1 MIHTMELLVSNVR
14 PFELFS
20 YTDDLKK
27 CRSNCFKAEYK
38 GIGIKY
44 YMTSLSL
51 ILIVNVLDIM
61 QKDLICVGDLAEFKR
76 RIQRIVYE
84 LIRRKNV
91 TLKVNRVDYFCDLHF
106 DDNEL
111 FILEN
116 DLLYKHKHGY
126 KYMKVRK
133 IYKTSLAVKTRYGKM
148 NISMYNKAQERL
160 DNDDFEGAKKY
171 KGIFRIELQ
180 VKKRAIKQLLKQDG
194 ISQDIENYFSKWAF
208 LNFFGEIYRNYLH
221 VGINWRLDF
230 AHELVHKSD
239 YKEFVKTRLC
249 IFLTKVNQVRY
260 EWHWRVLF
268 CRYCSWLYGKV

>member
-14 PFELFS
+14 PYELFS
-20 YTDDLKK
+20 FTDDLKR
-27 CRSNCFKAEYK
+27 CRSNCFQAEYK

-44 YMTSLSL
+44 YMSSLTL
-51 ILIVNVLDIM
+51 VLVVNVLDIM
-61 QKDLICVGDLAEFKR
+61 QKDLVCVSDLAEFKR
-76 RIQRIVYE
+76 RIEQIVYE

-106 DDNEL
+106 NDNEL
-111 FILEN
+111 FVLEN

-133 IYKTSLAVKTRYGKM
+133 IYKSSISVRTTYGRLNASLYV
-148 NISMYNKAQERL
+148 KAQERL
-160 DNDDFEGAKKY
+160 DNNDFEGAKKY

-208 LNFFGEIYRNYLH
+208 FNFFGKIYRNYLYA
-221 VGINWRLDF
+221 GTNWRLDK
-230 AHELVHKSD
+230 AHELVHISD
-239 YKEFVKTRLC
+239 YKEFIKTRLC
-249 IFLTKVNQVRY
+249 IFLTKINKVRH
-260 EWHWRVLF
+260 EW
-268 CRYCSWLYGKV
+268 Y